1 MPYGLAG
8 NIARNA
14 PQFTP
19 SRLARRY
26 MRRRRYRRFGVYTL
40 PKTKGDKRISRI
52 LNNGL
57 QHKVHY
63 NGATAT
69 LDTVVQPIVW
79 YKDLLTIPRFDAA
92 GAGQSGSMANSRT
105 SNRIYA
111 KYLVL
116 KVGIRNTDADARAG
130 IRCFMWR
137 GSSVNEQLVGTV
149 ATSGVPYYSSVANL
163 MTDLNGNET
172 GASKNIITAWT
183 ERFNM
188 NLVRRRK
195 DFLLDKFREV
205 TPATSE
211 KLGIIKRFVYKIPL
225 NMIIQYENV
234 QAPTEANDPKGG
246 NLNILFSYSNEA
258 ATSEFDVELHW
269 DCSLYFSEA

>member
-1 MPYGLAG
+1 MPYGLAA
-8 NIARNA
+8 NVARNQRYA
-14 PQFTP
+14 GFG
-19 SRLARRY
+19 RRY
-26 MRRRRYRRFGVYTL
+26 GRLLGYGTRRRRRAYAVYRL
-40 PKTKGDKRISRI
+40 PKTKADKRISNI

-57 QHKVHY
+57 QNKVHF
-63 NGATAT
+63 NGATAS

-79 YKDLLTIPRFDAA
+79 YKDILTIPRFDATA
-92 GAGQSGSMANSRT
+92 AGQAGSMANSRT

-111 KYLVL
+111 KYLIL
-116 KVGIRNTDADARAG
+116 KVGIMNTDADARAG

-137 GSSVNEQLVGTV
+137 GSSVNEQLVGTP
-149 ATSGVPYYSSVANL
+149 ATSGVPYYASVANL

-211 KLGIIKRFVYKIPL
+211 KMGIIKRFIYKIPL

-234 QAPTEANDPKGG
+234 QAPSEADDPKGG
-246 NLNILFSYSNEA
+246 
-258 ATSEFDVELHW
+258 
-269 DCSLYFSEA
+269 